1 MKVFGSV
8 VSGLVIL
15 LLLLITF
22 GAGVVVGTTGI
33 ACTLLRLTT
42 GVCEPE
48 TVRGSEFYLESI
60 QALAELTT
68 VRQNFSGVV
77 TSEVEMP
84 DWMQFLFGQRQVLVV
99 GGDIEAGINLG
110 AIRSTDVFVYEDS
123 IAIQLPA
130 PTLQSCALNEQQTY
144 IADIDTGLFAEPAG
158 NIDPDARRYAIAQ
171 FRDGALEA
179 GILEQAQE
187 EARAVISQF
196 LLTSNPD
203 LERVDVTFAPANPTA
218 PLPANCG

>member
-48 TVRGSEFYLESI
+48 TVRDSEFYLESI

-110 AIRSTDVFVYEDS
+110 AIRSTDVFVYENS

-179 GILEQAQE
+179 GILQQAQE
-187 EARAVISQF
+187 EAHAVISQF

-203 LERVDVTFAPANPTA
+203 LERVDVTFAPANPAA